1 MVSPRTQINLEL
13 IPQARVDV
21 INVSERIT
29 EQFGDI
35 LSRFQKVFYYSY
47 HTTAGYFDQ
56 SFCRRLNHSRD
67 SLQAFVQSF
76 QNLFPPDANYQHD
89 QLQLRSELSEE
100 QRLQE
105 PRNADSHLTFIGSGL
120 RNGVTYRHCPETP
133 VYFVDLDGISGTT
146 KRRRQTT
153 VIGYNAEELVKKTE
167 VGIPLSS
174 HPVDSVNL
182 KDSRLGL
189 FDQLHELL
197 EHYEIV
203 NGRIDISLAPTER
216 HAGLTVNEY
225 ETLLMKHDLAE
236 VLRNPLRFMA
246 EKGKHMLRDPRAI
259 PVKAKNYAKYDMV
272 QVVNEFLDALGLS
285 ESLLER
291 IINKFQSV
299 PAARFLGLK
308 RSLSL
313 LVSQQ
318 GHEGR
323 GSIVQGEYQSPILV
337 QWKKA
342 AAQTRRLKVAFVRF
356 R

>member
-1 MVSPRTQINLEL
+1 MVSTRTEITLEL
-13 IPQARVDV
+13 TPQARVDV
-21 INVSERIT
+21 INVSERIN

-76 QNLFPPDANYQHD
+76 QKLFPPDANYQHD
-89 QLQLRSELSEE
+89 QLHLRSELSEE
-100 QRLQE
+100 QRRQE

-120 RNGVTYRHCPETP
+120 RNGVTYRHCSKTP
-133 VYFVDLDGISGTT
+133 VYFVDLDGISGAT

-153 VIGYNAEELVKKTE
+153 VIGYTEEELVDKTE

-203 NGRIDISLAPTER
+203 NGRIDISLAPNER

-236 VLRNPLRFMA
+236 VLRNPFRFMA

-259 PVKAKNYAKYDMV
+259 PVKARNYAKYDLV

-291 IINKFQSV
+291 IINKFQAV
-299 PAARFLGLK
+299 PAARFLGVK

-342 AAQTRRLKVAFVRF
+342 PAQTRRLKVAFVRF

>member
-1 MVSPRTQINLEL
+1 M
-13 IPQARVDV
+13 
-21 INVSERIT
+21 
-29 EQFGDI
+29 
-35 LSRFQKVFYYSY
+35 
-47 HTTAGYFDQ
+47 
-56 SFCRRLNHSRD
+56 
-67 SLQAFVQSF
+67 
-76 QNLFPPDANYQHD
+76 
-89 QLQLRSELSEE
+89 
-100 QRLQE
+100 
-105 PRNADSHLTFIGSGL
+105 
-120 RNGVTYRHCPETP
+120 TYRHCPKTP
-133 VYFVDLDGISGTT
+133 VYFVDLDGICGAI

-153 VIGYNAEELVKKTE
+153 VIGYTEEELVDKTVVE
-167 VGIPLSS
+167 IPLSS

-259 PVKAKNYAKYDMV
+259 PVKAKDYAKYDMV

-299 PAARFLGLK
+299 PAARFLGVK

-323 GSIVQGEYQSPILV
+323 GSIVQGDYQSPILV

-342 AAQTRRLKVAFVRF
+342 AAQTHRLKVAFVRF

>member
-1 MVSPRTQINLEL
+1 M
-13 IPQARVDV
+13 
-21 INVSERIT
+21 
-29 EQFGDI
+29 
-35 LSRFQKVFYYSY
+35 
-47 HTTAGYFDQ
+47 
-56 SFCRRLNHSRD
+56 
-67 SLQAFVQSF
+67 
-76 QNLFPPDANYQHD
+76 
-89 QLQLRSELSEE
+89 
-100 QRLQE
+100 
-105 PRNADSHLTFIGSGL
+105 
-120 RNGVTYRHCPETP
+120 TYRHCSQTP
-133 VYFVDLDGISGTT
+133 VYFVDLDGISGST

-153 VIGYNAEELVKKTE
+153 VIGYTEEELVDKTE
-167 VGIPLSS
+167 VKIPLSS

-189 FDQLHELL
+189 FDHLHELL

-299 PAARFLGLK
+299 PAARLLGVK

-323 GSIVQGEYQSPILV
+323 GSIVQGDYQSPILV

-342 AAQTRRLKVAFVRF
+342 PAQTRCLKVAFVRF

>member
-1 MVSPRTQINLEL
+1 
-13 IPQARVDV
+13 
-21 INVSERIT
+21 
-29 EQFGDI
+29 
-35 LSRFQKVFYYSY
+35 
-47 HTTAGYFDQ
+47 
-56 SFCRRLNHSRD
+56 
-67 SLQAFVQSF
+67 
-76 QNLFPPDANYQHD
+76 
-89 QLQLRSELSEE
+89 
-100 QRLQE
+100 
-105 PRNADSHLTFIGSGL
+105 
-120 RNGVTYRHCPETP
+120 VTYRHCSKTP
-133 VYFVDLDGISGTT
+133 VYFVDLDGISGAT

-153 VIGYNAEELVKKTE
+153 VIGYSEEELVDKTVVE
-167 VGIPLSS
+167 IPLSS

-259 PVKAKNYAKYDMV
+259 PVKAKDYAKYDMV

-299 PAARFLGLK
+299 PAARFLGVK

-323 GSIVQGEYQSPILV
+323 GSIVQGDYQSPILV

-342 AAQTRRLKVAFVRF
+342 VAQTRRLKVAFVRF